1 MKEIYQDKILDL
13 AKSTKLSE
21 PVANPTHRVEKNNP
35 ICGDKVIID
44 VAIKD
49 DLISSIHLKVRGC
62 ALCEAGAGMWK
73 EHAIGKSPRELKS
86 LRDDFNDYLKNPEEN
101 LNNKFECFE
110 PIKKIKNR
118 MECVL
123 LCFEAGT
130 QLKSINTE

>member
-1 MKEIYQDKILDL
+1 MKEIYQDRILNL
-13 AKSTKLSE
+13 ARSIKLSK
-21 PVANPTHRVEKNNP
+21 PLANPTHRVEKNNA
-35 ICGDKVIID
+35 ICGDKVTID

-49 DLISSIHLKVRGC
+49 NLISNIHLKVRGC

-73 EHAIGKSPRELKS
+73 EHAIGRSPNELKS
-86 LRDDFNDYLKNPEEN
+86 LRDDFNYYLRNPEEN
-101 LNNKFECFE
+101 SNNKFECFE

-130 QLKSINTE
+130 QLTSIKLD